1 VDFENSFTSDLH
13 TLAADIGSRYSLD
26 LDKIRLALLQKWLV
40 QDIETLK
47 NKNDMLLASTR
58 FQLAISKELDGEKS
72 LQKRISFLL
81 SSKQFEESKIEIL
94 LSFAYQQ
101 SSKIQTM
108 TRVRAL
114 SVLFTTTDSSTLKS
128 RGANPEELK

>member
-1 VDFENSFTSDLH
+1 
-13 TLAADIGSRYSLD
+13 
-26 LDKIRLALLQKWLV
+26 
-40 QDIETLK
+40 
-47 NKNDMLLASTR
+47 MLLASTR